1 MKYSF
6 RILSK
11 ISLVLIY
18 LVIIAGATVR
28 MTGSGMGCPDWPK
41 CFGYFIPPTHNK
53 QLLFKP
59 NHDYKKGMMILKNSE
74 KFMVA
79 REDFT
84 SNDKYIEED
93 WEIFSTHDYVYYNP
107 VHTWIEYLNRLLG
120 ALSGIPILILAIWSI
135 WFLKENFWITCT
147 AILTLLGI
155 LFQAWLGKTV
165 VDSNLSPYKITTH
178 MVMALLIVYQ
188 ILYLIFATKT
198 TYKTQKY
205 SRLLY
210 KILCFGII
218 LSLFQIILGT
228 QVREFIDEQTKL
240 IGYDKTLWLDS
251 PKLNFYIHRSTSILV
266 LLLNGYL
273 WLYNRKHK
281 LGFKKINLLIVCI
294 GLEIL
299 TGVLMYYF
307 DFPFLSQPL
316 HLIIASI
323 IIGIQIYIL
332 FELRHV
338 KTMIK
343 LNDTV

>member
-135 WFLKENFWITCT
+135 WFLKENFWITFT

-240 IGYDKTLWLDS
+240 IGYDKTLWLES
-251 PKLNFYIHRSTSILV
+251 PKLNFYIH
-266 LLLNGYL
+266 
-273 WLYNRKHK
+273 
-281 LGFKKINLLIVCI
+281 
-294 GLEIL
+294 
-299 TGVLMYYF
+299 
-307 DFPFLSQPL
+307 
-316 HLIIASI
+316 
-323 IIGIQIYIL
+323 
-332 FELRHV
+332 
-338 KTMIK
+338 
-343 LNDTV
+343 

>member
-107 VHTWIEYLNRLLG
+107 SHTWIEYLNRLLG

-210 KILCFGII
+210 KILFFGII

-240 IGYDKTLWLDS
+240 IGYDKTLWLES

-266 LLLNGYL
+266 LLLNSYL
-273 WLYNRKHK
+273 WV
-281 LGFKKINLLIVCI
+281 I
-294 GLEIL
+294 
-299 TGVLMYYF
+299 
-307 DFPFLSQPL
+307 
-316 HLIIASI
+316 
-323 IIGIQIYIL
+323 
-332 FELRHV
+332 
-338 KTMIK
+338 
-343 LNDTV
+343 